1 MSLQLCRLLIAVL
14 GLLAFVLCLTP
25 RMACANEPISY
36 PTVGTQTIGLTVG
49 PIFPI
54 RVMPSQSSK
63 IFGAAAMPSWSMTL
77 TDPIGSNWYRG
88 QVALGA
94 ELLVFGTSEP
104 VTGYGVGITPKL
116 QYTFVGLDRL
126 RPYLEGGGGP
136 IWTDLGGR
144 VPEQPGEFNFVVWS
158 GTGCAWFLTPQWAI
172 NVGYRFVHISN
183 GGTRTPN
190 SGLNF
195 GLPFAG
201 LTYSIF

>member
-1 MSLQLCRLLIAVL
+1 MSLQPRRLLIAGL

-25 RMACANEPISY
+25 HMACANEPISY

-63 IFGAAAMPSWSMTL
+63 LFGAAAMPSWSMTL
-77 TDPIGSNWYRG
+77 TDPIGSSWYRG
-88 QVALGA
+88 QVGLGA
-94 ELLVFGTSEP
+94 ELLVFDTSEP

-126 RPYLEGGGGP
+126 RPYIEGGGGP
-136 IWTDLGGR
+136 LWTDLGGR
-144 VPEQPGEFNFVVWS
+144 VPGQSGEFNFVVWGGAGS
-158 GTGCAWFLTPQWAI
+158 AWLLTPHWAI
-172 NVGYRFVHISN
+172 QAGYRFVHISN
-183 GGTRTPN
+183 GGTREPN

-201 LTYSIF
+201 LSYSLH